1 MAGPEII
8 PSRHRRSTQDY
19 PRRSLTGDR
28 SGRHGTPRG
37 VRVFRGAVLLSALAV
52 FLAVVAL
59 GVIGLAIVNQA
70 RQDEAAPADAIIVLG
85 TAQWDG
91 RPSTTFRARLDHA
104 HGLYQQGYAD
114 LIVLT
119 GGIAP
124 GDTFSEADV
133 GANYLRSLN
142 VPDAHLL
149 SVPIGMNSRESL
161 EQAATQLLDRDRRRV
176 ILVSDAFHMFRV
188 KQIASNL
195 GLDPLGSPTTTSPIR
210 PGSPAEQHY
219 VVREVFAYVN
229 YLFFDS

>member
-1 MAGPEII
+1 MFGVLII
-8 PSRHRRSTQDY
+8 FGAII
-19 PRRSLTGDR
+19 SLGII
-28 SGRHGTPRG
+28 GI
-37 VRVFRGAVLLSALAV
+37 AV
-52 FLAVVAL
+52 
-59 GVIGLAIVNQA
+59 VNQA
-70 RQDEAAPADAIIVLG
+70 RQDEAAPADAIVVLG

-104 HGLYQQGYAD
+104 HGLYQQGYAE

-124 GDTFSEADV
+124 GDIYSEADV
-133 GANYLRSLN
+133 GLTYLMDQG
-142 VPDAHLL
+142 VPAEHLL
-149 SVPIGMNSRESL
+149 SVPIGLNTRESL
-161 EQAATQLLDRDRRRV
+161 EAAAEQLSIRGQNSV

-188 KQIASNL
+188 KQIAGNL
-195 GLDPLGSPTTTSPIR
+195 GLSALGSPTTTSPIR

>member
-1 MAGPEII
+1 
-8 PSRHRRSTQDY
+8 
-19 PRRSLTGDR
+19 
-28 SGRHGTPRG
+28 
-37 VRVFRGAVLLSALAV
+37 V
-52 FLAVVAL
+52 
-59 GVIGLAIVNQA
+59 VNQA
-70 RQDEAAPADAIIVLG
+70 RQDEAAPAQAIIVLG

-104 HGLYQQGYAD
+104 HSLYQQGLAD

-124 GDTFSEADV
+124 RDIYSEADV
-133 GANYLRSLN
+133 GADYLRGLG
-142 VPDAHLL
+142 VPNEHLL
-149 SVPIGMNSRESL
+149 SIPVGLNSHESL
-161 EQAATQLLDRDRRRV
+161 EAAATQLLDRERNQV

-188 KQIASNL
+188 KQIASDL

-210 PGSPAEQHY
+210 PGSPAEQQY

>member
-1 MAGPEII
+1 
-8 PSRHRRSTQDY
+8 
-19 PRRSLTGDR
+19 
-28 SGRHGTPRG
+28 
-37 VRVFRGAVLLSALAV
+37 VFSVLAV
-52 FLAVVAL
+52 FGGFIAL
-59 GVIGLAIVNQA
+59 GIIGLAVINQA
-70 RQDEAAPADAIIVLG
+70 RQDEAAPADAIVVLG

-104 HGLYQQGYAD
+104 HGLYQQGYAG

-124 GDTFSEADV
+124 GDVYSEADV
-133 GANYLRSLN
+133 GYTYLRDQG
-142 VPDAHLL
+142 VPTEHLL
-149 SVPIGMNSRESL
+149 SVPVGLNSRESL
-161 EQAATQLLDRDRRRV
+161 EAAAAQLSARGQQSV

-188 KQIASNL
+188 KQIAEDL
-195 GLDPLGSPTTTSPIR
+195 GLSALGSPTTTSPIR